1 MIYFNFP
8 DVKSERM
15 SLIEDWTEN
24 CSCFLFFLLVGLS
37 VEVLIVLQNQRIS
50 GSRIESVLDFSR
62 EYSTEVWVGNRSAEI
77 LVDLLSPWG
86 NQTVLG
92 ELESPVSHLPS
103 KSPMVF
109 IFVGS
114 TYTVLYGRSL
124 PLFILAVLLIY

>member
-1 MIYFNFP
+1 
-8 DVKSERM
+8 M

-24 CSCFLFFLLVGLS
+24 CSCLFVCFFLVWLGTYS
-37 VEVLIVLQNQRIS
+37 PQNQRIS

-62 EYSTEVWVGNRSAEI
+62 EYSTEVGVGNRSAEI

-92 ELESPVSHLPS
+92 ELESPVSHLS
-103 KSPMVF
+103 SRSPMVV

-124 PLFILAVLLIY
+124 PLFMLAVLLIS